1 MKKKLFISMLFSAI
15 LLVLVVSSVFAGGT
29 YRGVADDP
37 NVSALGPIKYL
48 GNPAG
53 YHFWFTPSAD
63 LGRYEAG
70 HSYHNVY
77 KLKVSDPSEWCGPNT
92 VGGNPK
98 RAPYNQVGHTGKTVY
113 YKIWDTTTDTL
124 VCP

>member
-29 YRGVADDP
+29 FRGEASDP
-37 NVSALGPIKYL
+37 SYPQLGPIKYL

-53 YHFWFTPSAD
+53 YHFWFTANDD
-63 LGRYEAG
+63 LGRYLAG

-77 KLKVSDPSEWCGPNT
+77 KIEVGDTSEWCGPVN
-92 VGGNPK
+92 VPNRP
-98 RAPYNQVGHTGKTVY
+98 PYNQVGFTGEYAY
-113 YKIWDTTTDTL
+113 YKIWDVTTDTL